1 MVTRVSTVSFEGVEA
16 RAVDV
21 QVQIAAGQIAFNV
34 VGLPD
39 KAVGESR
46 ERVRSAM
53 ISSGLALPS
62 KRITVNLA
70 PADLPKEG
78 SHFDL
83 PIALGIMAALGAIPS
98 DALEGFTVL
107 GELALDGAITPV
119 AGVLPAAMAAH
130 ARGQGLI
137 CPHACGPEAAWASS
151 EIEVLAPENLVQ
163 LANHF
168 KGTQVLARPRPAI
181 ARASAALPDLREI
194 KGQESAKRVL
204 EIAAA
209 GGHNLLMSG
218 PPGAGK
224 SMLAQR
230 LPSILPALA
239 PRELIE
245 VSLVHSVAG
254 LIEEGKLSDRRPFR
268 APHHSAS
275 TAALVGGG
283 STARPGEVSLAH
295 RGVLFLDEL
304 PEFQPQTLDSL
315 RQPLETGE
323 VMIAR
328 ANARV
333 TYPARFQLVAAM
345 NPCRCGQATEPGYAC
360 RRGPNERCMAH
371 YQSRLS
377 GPLLDRIDLT
387 IEVPAVSAADLILPS
402 PGEGSAEVAARVA
415 AARATQSARYSGL
428 GLDAATTNAACPAAL
443 LEEVARPDAEGMAL
457 LRDAASALRL
467 SARGFHRVLKVA
479 RTLADL
485 QGEERV
491 RRVHLAEALSYR
503 SHLDRRRAAA

>member
-209 GGHNLLMSG
+209 GGHNLLTMG
-218 PPGAGK
+218 H
-224 SMLAQR
+224 
-230 LPSILPALA
+230 I
-239 PRELIE
+239 
-245 VSLVHSVAG
+245 
-254 LIEEGKLSDRRPFR
+254 
-268 APHHSAS
+268 
-275 TAALVGGG
+275 
-283 STARPGEVSLAH
+283 
-295 RGVLFLDEL
+295 
-304 PEFQPQTLDSL
+304 
-315 RQPLETGE
+315 
-323 VMIAR
+323 
-328 ANARV
+328 N
-333 TYPARFQLVAAM
+333 
-345 NPCRCGQATEPGYAC
+345 
-360 RRGPNERCMAH
+360 
-371 YQSRLS
+371 
-377 GPLLDRIDLT
+377 
-387 IEVPAVSAADLILPS
+387 
-402 PGEGSAEVAARVA
+402 
-415 AARATQSARYSGL
+415 
-428 GLDAATTNAACPAAL
+428 
-443 LEEVARPDAEGMAL
+443 
-457 LRDAASALRL
+457 
-467 SARGFHRVLKVA
+467 
-479 RTLADL
+479 
-485 QGEERV
+485 
-491 RRVHLAEALSYR
+491 
-503 SHLDRRRAAA
+503 